1 MQTSDIQTPQYD
13 ADTLRRV
20 FRRRMIIIV
29 IAVLVLAT
37 GIFGFNLVKAH
48 FIAKALAQNASP
60 KQTVATATVALAD
73 WQPQI
78 DAVGTLRAVR
88 GVDVTTEVA
97 GLVRTVSFHSGEEI
111 ASGATLV
118 QLNADSDIAQQ
129 RALAAAADLAAV
141 VYKRDQEQFQAQAI
155 SQAQLDSDAAD
166 LKNKRAQEAAQAALV
181 AKKTLR
187 APFAGQLGITTL
199 NPGQYLN
206 PGDKVV
212 TLQQL
217 DPILVD
223 FRLPQ
228 QSLAR
233 ITVGQSVALTADT
246 WPGVNFAGHITAVNP
261 QVDSATRNVQ
271 VEASIDNHARKL
283 FPGMFGHLQVAAG
296 ALVHALTMP
305 QSAVTYNPY
314 GATVFLVIP
323 DPNNTGGKT
332 VKQTFVTLG
341 DTRGDQVQALAGVK
355 AGDVVVSAGQLK
367 IKNGTPVAIDNS
379 VKPSD
384 DPNPTPQEH

>member
-1 MQTSDIQTPQYD
+1 VENSEIQTPQYD
-13 ADTLRRV
+13 AVTLRRV
-20 FRRRMIIIV
+20 FRRRIIIIGV
-29 IAVLVLAT
+29 AVLILTV
-37 GIFGFNLVKAH
+37 GILGFNLVKAH
-48 FIAKALAQNASP
+48 FIAQALAQNASP
-60 KQTVATATVALAD
+60 KQTVATATVKFDD

-78 DAVGTLRAVR
+78 NAVGTLRAVR

-97 GLVRTVSFHSGEEI
+97 GLVRTIGFKSGDAVASGE
-111 ASGATLV
+111 TLV
-118 QLNADSDIAQQ
+118 QLNADSDLAQQ
-129 RALAAAADLAAV
+129 QALAAAADLAGV

-166 LKNKRAQEAAQAALV
+166 LKNKRAQVNAQAALV

-187 APFAGQLGITTL
+187 APFGGQLGITTL

-233 ITVGQSVALTADT
+233 ISVGQSVALTADT
-246 WPGVNFAGHITAVNP
+246 WPGVTFAGHITAVNP

-271 VEASIDNHARKL
+271 IEASIDNHARQL

-296 ALVHALTMP
+296 ALVHALTLP

-323 DPNNTGGKT
+323 DTANVGGKT

-355 AGDVVVSAGQLK
+355 EGDVVVSAGQMKL
-367 IKNGTPVAIDNS
+367 KNGTPVAIDNS

>member
-1 MQTSDIQTPQYD
+1 VETSQVQTPQYD
-13 ADTLRRV
+13 AATLRRV
-20 FRRRMIIIV
+20 FRRRLIIILA
-29 IAVLVLAT
+29 AVVVLT
-37 GIFGFNLVKAH
+37 VGIVGFNLVKAH
-48 FIAKALAQNASP
+48 FIGLALAQNASP
-60 KQTVATATVALAD
+60 KQTIATATVKFDD
-73 WQPQI
+73 WQPQV

-97 GLVRTVSFHSGEEI
+97 GLVRTVGFHSGEET
-111 ASGATLV
+111 ASGAILV

-129 RALAAAADLAAV
+129 QALAAAAELSEV
-141 VYKRDQEQFQAQAI
+141 VYKRDQEQFKAQAI

-166 LKNKRAQEAAQAALV
+166 VKSKRAQEAAQAALV

-187 APFAGQLGITTL
+187 APFAGRLGITTL

-233 ITVGQSVALTADT
+233 VAVGQSVALTADT
-246 WPGVNFAGHITAVNP
+246 WPGVTFAGHITAVNP
-261 QVDSATRNVQ
+261 LIDSATRNVQ
-271 VEASIDNHARKL
+271 LEAALDNHSRQL

-296 ALVHALTMP
+296 ASVHALTLP

-314 GATVFLVIP
+314 GATVFVVVP
-323 DPNNTGGKT
+323 DAANKGGQT

-341 DTRGDQVQALAGVK
+341 DTRGDQVQALTGVK
-355 AGDVVVSAGQLK
+355 EGDVVVTAGQLK
-367 IKNGTPVAIDNS
+367 IKNGTPIAIDNS
-379 VKPSD
+379 VKPSN
-384 DPNPTPQEH
+384 DPNPSPQEH

>member
-1 MQTSDIQTPQYD
+1 METSQIQTPQYD
-13 ADTLRRV
+13 AATLRRV
-20 FRRRMIIIV
+20 FRRRLIIILA
-29 IAVLVLAT
+29 AVALLTV
-37 GIFGFNLVKAH
+37 GIVGFNLVKAH
-48 FIAKALAQNASP
+48 FIGLALAQNASP
-60 KQTVATATVALAD
+60 KQTIATATVKFDD
-73 WQPQI
+73 WQPQV

-97 GLVRTVSFHSGEEI
+97 GLVRTVGFHSGEET
-111 ASGATLV
+111 AGGAILV

-129 RALAAAADLAAV
+129 QALAAAAELSEV
-141 VYKRDQEQFQAQAI
+141 VYKRDQEQFKAQAI

-166 LKNKRAQEAAQAALV
+166 VKSKRAQEAAQAALV

-187 APFAGQLGITTL
+187 APFAGRLGITTL

-228 QSLAR
+228 QSLSRVA
-233 ITVGQSVALTADT
+233 VGQSVALTADT
-246 WPGVNFAGHITAVNP
+246 WPGVTFAGHITAVNP
-261 QVDSATRNVQ
+261 LIDSATRNVQ
-271 VEASIDNHARKL
+271 LEAAVDNHSRQL

-296 ALVHALTMP
+296 APVHALTLP

-314 GATVFLVIP
+314 GATVFLVVP
-323 DPNNTGGKT
+323 DTANKGGQT

-341 DTRGDQVQALAGVK
+341 DTRGDQVQALTGVK
-355 AGDVVVSAGQLK
+355 EGDVVVTAGQLK
-367 IKNGTPVAIDNS
+367 IKNGTPIAIDNS
-379 VKPSD
+379 VKPSN
-384 DPNPTPQEH
+384 DPNPSPQEH

>member
-1 MQTSDIQTPQYD
+1 VQISDVQIPQHD
-13 ADTLRRV
+13 PETLRRL
-20 FRRRMIIIV
+20 FRRRLIIIIV
-29 IAVLVLAT
+29 AVLLLTA
-37 GIFGFNLVKAH
+37 GILGFNLVKAH
-48 FIAKALAQNASP
+48 FIGLALAQNAAP
-60 KQTVATATVALAD
+60 QQTIATATVKFDD
-73 WQPQI
+73 WQPQVN
-78 DAVGTLRAVR
+78 AVGTLRAVR

-97 GLVRTVSFHSGEEI
+97 GLVRSLNFHSGQDI
-111 ASGATLV
+111 ASGAILV

-129 RALAAAADLAAV
+129 QALGAAADLAEV
-141 VYKRDQEQFQAQAI
+141 VYKRDQEQFKAQAI

-166 LKNKRAQEAAQAALV
+166 VKNKRAQEAAQAALV

-228 QSLAR
+228 QSLSR
-233 ITVGQSVALTADT
+233 IAVGQSVTLTADT
-246 WPGVNFAGHITAVNP
+246 WPGATFAGHITAVNP
-261 QVDSATRNVQ
+261 LVDSATRNVQ
-271 VEASIDNHARKL
+271 VEASVDNHSRQL

-296 ALVHALTMP
+296 TLVHALTLP

-323 DPNNTGGKT
+323 DPATKGGQT
-332 VKQTFVTLG
+332 VRQTFVTLG
-341 DTRGDQVQALAGVK
+341 DTRGDQVQALSGVK

-367 IKNGTPVAIDNS
+367 IRNGTPVAIDNS
-379 VKPSD
+379 IKPSND
-384 DPNPTPQEH
+384 ANPSPQEH

>member
-1 MQTSDIQTPQYD
+1 
-13 ADTLRRV
+13 
-20 FRRRMIIIV
+20 
-29 IAVLVLAT
+29 
-37 GIFGFNLVKAH
+37 VKAD
-48 FIAKALAQNASP
+48 
-60 KQTVATATVALAD
+60 D

-78 DAVGTLRAVR
+78 NAVGTLRAVR

-97 GLVRTVSFHSGEEI
+97 GLVRTIGFHSGEEI

-129 RALAAAADLAAV
+129 QALAAAADLAQV
-141 VYKRDQEQFQAQAI
+141 VYQRDQEQFQAQAI

-166 LKNKRAQEAAQAALV
+166 LKNKRAQVSAQAALV

-187 APFAGQLGITTL
+187 APFAGRLGITTL

-206 PGDKVV
+206 PGDRVV

-246 WPGVNFAGHITAVNP
+246 WPGVSFAGQITAVNP

-271 VEASIDNHARKL
+271 VEASVDNHAQRL

-296 ALVHALTMP
+296 ALVHALTLP

-323 DPNNTGGKT
+323 DPSNKGRQT

-341 DTRGDQVQALAGVK
+341 DTRGDQVQALTGVK
-355 AGDVVVSAGQLK
+355 EGDVVVTAGQLK

-379 VKPSD
+379 VRPSSD
-384 DPNPTPQEH
+384 SNPTPQEH

>member
-1 MQTSDIQTPQYD
+1 MT
-13 ADTLRRV
+13 V
-20 FRRRMIIIV
+20 V
-29 IAVLVLAT
+29 VLVLAT
-37 GIFGFNLVKAH
+37 GIIGFNLIKAH
-48 FIAKALAQNASP
+48 FIGLALAQNASP
-60 KQTVATATVALAD
+60 KQTIATATVKFDD

-78 DAVGTLRAVR
+78 SAVGTLRAVR
-88 GVDVTTEVA
+88 GVDITTEVI
-97 GLVRTVSFHSGEEI
+97 GLVRSVDFHSGEEV
-111 ASGATLV
+111 ASGTVLV
-118 QLNADSDIAQQ
+118 HLNADSDIAQEQ
-129 RALAAAADLAAV
+129 ALAAAADLSAV
-141 VYKRDQEQFQAQAI
+141 VLKRDQEQLQAQAI
-155 SQAQLDSDAAD
+155 SQAQVDSDAAD
-166 LKNKRAQEAAQAALV
+166 LKNKRAQQAAQAALV
-181 AKKTLR
+181 SKKTLR

-228 QSLAR
+228 QDLSR
-233 ITVGQSVALTADT
+233 IAVGQPVALTADT
-246 WPGVNFAGHITAVNP
+246 WPGVTFAGHIDAVNP
-261 QVDSATRNVQ
+261 LIDSATRNVQ
-271 VEASIDNHARKL
+271 LEAAVDNHARQL

-296 ALVHALTMP
+296 ALVHALTLP

-323 DPNNTGGKT
+323 DPGNKGGQT

-341 DTRGDQVQALAGVK
+341 DTRGDQVQALTGVK
-355 AGDVVVSAGQLK
+355 EGDTVVTAGQLK

-379 VKPSD
+379 VKPSS

>member
-1 MQTSDIQTPQYD
+1 MQTSEIQPPQYD

-29 IAVLVLAT
+29 IAVLVLAVA
-37 GIFGFNLVKAH
+37 IVGFNLVKAH

-60 KQTVATATVALAD
+60 KQTVATATVKFAD

-97 GLVRTVSFHSGEEI
+97 GLVRTIGFHSGEEI
-111 ASGATLV
+111 SSGATLV

-129 RALAAAADLAAV
+129 QALGAAADLAVV

-187 APFAGQLGITTL
+187 APFAGRLGITTL

-228 QSLAR
+228 QALSR
-233 ITVGQSVALTADT
+233 IAAGQPVTLSADT
-246 WPGVNFAGHITAVNP
+246 WPGVTFAGHITAVNP
-261 QVDSATRNVQ
+261 LIDSATRNVQ
-271 VEASIDNHARKL
+271 VEAAVDNHARQL
-283 FPGMFGHLQVAAG
+283 FPGMFGHLKVDAG
-296 ALVHALTMP
+296 QRVQALTLP

-314 GATVFLVIP
+314 GATVFLVVP
-323 DPNNTGGKT
+323 DTGGKGGQT
-332 VKQTFVTLG
+332 VKQSFVTVG
-341 DTRGDQVQALAGVK
+341 ETRGDQVQALSGVK
-355 AGDVVVSAGQLK
+355 AGDVVVTAGQLK

-379 VKPSD
+379 HLPTD

>member
-1 MQTSDIQTPQYD
+1 VETSQIQTPQYD
-13 ADTLRRV
+13 AATLRRV
-20 FRRRMIIIV
+20 FRRRLIIILA
-29 IAVLVLAT
+29 AVALLTV
-37 GIFGFNLVKAH
+37 GIVGFNLVKAH
-48 FIAKALAQNASP
+48 FIGLALAQNASP
-60 KQTVATATVALAD
+60 KQTIATATVKFDD
-73 WQPQI
+73 WQPQV

-97 GLVRTVSFHSGEEI
+97 GLVRTVGFHSGEET
-111 ASGATLV
+111 AGGAILV

-129 RALAAAADLAAV
+129 QALAAAAELSEV
-141 VYKRDQEQFQAQAI
+141 VYKRDQEQFKAQAI

-166 LKNKRAQEAAQAALV
+166 VKSKRAQEAAQAALV

-187 APFAGQLGITTL
+187 APFAGRLGITTL

-228 QSLAR
+228 QSLSRVA
-233 ITVGQSVALTADT
+233 VGQSVALTADT
-246 WPGVNFAGHITAVNP
+246 WPGVTFAGHITAVNP
-261 QVDSATRNVQ
+261 LIDSATRNVQ
-271 VEASIDNHARKL
+271 LEAAVDNHSRQL

-296 ALVHALTMP
+296 APVHALTLP

-314 GATVFLVIP
+314 GATVFLVVP
-323 DPNNTGGKT
+323 DTANKGGQT

-341 DTRGDQVQALAGVK
+341 DTRGDQVQALTGVK
-355 AGDVVVSAGQLK
+355 EGDVVVTAGQLK
-367 IKNGTPVAIDNS
+367 IKNGTPIAIDNS
-379 VKPSD
+379 VKPSN
-384 DPNPTPQEH
+384 DPNPSPQEH

>member
-1 MQTSDIQTPQYD
+1 MPTSDIQIPQYD
-13 ADTLRRV
+13 PDTLRRL
-20 FRRRMIIIV
+20 FRRRLIIIV
-29 IAVLVLAT
+29 LAVMLLTACIV
-37 GIFGFNLVKAH
+37 GFNLIKAH
-48 FIAKALAQNASP
+48 FIGLALAQNAAP
-60 KQTVATATVALAD
+60 KQTIATATVKADD
-73 WQPQI
+73 WQPQVS
-78 DAVGTLRAVR
+78 AVGSLRAVR

-97 GLVRTVSFHSGEEI
+97 GLVRAVNFHSGEAI

-129 RALAAAADLAAV
+129 RALAAAADLAEV
-141 VYKRDQEQFQAQAI
+141 VLKRDQEQFQAQAI

-233 ITVGQSVALTADT
+233 IKVGQSVALSADT
-246 WPGVNFAGHITAVNP
+246 WPGVTFAGQITAVNP
-261 QVDSATRNVQ
+261 LVDSATRNVQ
-271 VEASIDNHARKL
+271 VEASVDNHTRQL

-296 ALVHALTMP
+296 ALVHALTLP

-323 DPNNTGGKT
+323 DPAIQGGQT

-341 DTRGDQVQALAGVK
+341 DTRGDQVQALSGVK
-355 AGDVVVSAGQLK
+355 EGDVVVTAGQLK

-379 VKPSD
+379 VKPSND
-384 DPNPTPQEH
+384 ANPSPQEH

>member
-1 MQTSDIQTPQYD
+1 MQTSQFQPPQHD
-13 ADTLRRV
+13 PATLRHLY
-20 FRRRMIIIV
+20 RRRLIIV
-29 IAVLVLAT
+29 IVSVLILAS
-37 GIFGFNLVKAH
+37 GIVGFNLFKAH
-48 FIAKALAQNASP
+48 MISQVLAQNASP
-60 KQTVATATVALAD
+60 KQTVATATVKYDD

-78 DAVGTLRAVR
+78 NAVGTLRAVR

-97 GLVRTVSFHSGEEI
+97 GLVRSIDFHSGQSVG
-111 ASGATLV
+111 SGAVLV

-129 RALAAAADLAAV
+129 QALGAAADLAAV
-141 VYKRDQEQFQAQAI
+141 VYKRDQVQFQAQAI

-187 APFAGQLGITTL
+187 APFAGELGISTL

-228 QSLAR
+228 QALAR
-233 ITVGQSVALTADT
+233 IAVGQMVTVTADT
-246 WPGVNFAGHITAVNP
+246 WPGVKFAGHITAVNP
-261 QVDSATRNVQ
+261 LIDSATRNVQ
-271 VEASIDNHARKL
+271 VEAAVDNHSRQL
-283 FPGMFGHLQVAAG
+283 FPGMFGHLLVDAG
-296 ALVHALTMP
+296 KLVHALTLP
-305 QSAVTYNPY
+305 QSAITYNPY

-323 DPNNTGGKT
+323 DTRIKGGQT
-332 VKQTFVTLG
+332 VTQTFVTLG
-341 DTRGDQVQALAGVK
+341 ETRGDQVQVLAGVK
-355 AGDVVVSAGQLK
+355 EGQVVVTAGQLK
-367 IKNGTPVAIDNS
+367 IKNGTPVVIDNS
-379 VKPSD
+379 VKPTD
-384 DPNPTPQEH
+384 DSNPTPQEH